1 MAKLYV
7 AEYARSSSAGPGD
20 TGAPMA
26 IEPPL
31 AEQVV
36 TFTTTTACDNAFN
49 AATRFV
55 RIHTD
60 SICHIAFGT
69 APSATTSL
77 KRMAANTTEY
87 FAVPPGAS
95 YKVAAVTGT

>member
-1 MAKLYV
+1 MAILYI
-7 AEYARSSSAGPGD
+7 AEYSRAADNSLGGFNQIADEAS
-20 TGAPMA
+20 
-26 IEPPL
+26 L
-31 AEQVV
+31 QAEQTV
-36 TFTTTTACDNAFN
+36 TFTTTTQSSAFN

-60 SICHIAFGT
+60 SICHILFGT
-69 APSATTSL
+69 NPTATTGK

>member
-7 AEYARSSSAGPGD
+7 TEYANMGETLR
-20 TGAPMA
+20 GAPPIA
-26 IEPPL
+26 LEPEL

-36 TFTTTTACDNAFN
+36 TFTTTTQSSAFN
-49 AATRFV
+49 ASTRFV

-60 SICHIAFGT
+60 SICHIAFGASPT
-69 APSATTSL
+69 ATTS
-77 KRMAANTTEY
+77 KRRLAIDQTEY